1 MVKVNS
7 QIGKTRSL
15 TFPINGD
22 FWEGLEGRR
31 NARLPGIQEERGSN
45 TSDIKKKKKSQWFK
59 QFEVDRLKK
68 VLLLSKE
75 IFPTGSSKT
84 LHWLIPQIFLK
95 S

>member
-1 MVKVNS
+1 MGIS
-7 QIGKTRSL
+7 GKAWRGGGMPDCLGFRKKEVL
-15 TFPINGD
+15 THQT
-22 FWEGLEGRR
+22 L
-31 NARLPGIQEERGSN
+31 
-45 TSDIKKKKKSQWFK
+45 KKKKKSQWFK